1 MDRMTDYIGYEAL
14 TQAAMKGV
22 VREALRETAR
32 NGAAPG
38 DHHFY
43 ITFRTKAPGVKMAEH
58 LVERFPDEMT
68 IVIQHQFWDLEI
80 HDGHFEVILKFNGV
94 PQHLSIPFAA
104 MTRFVDPAVNFGLSF
119 EKNESFTG
127 QDVVAPTTAAKA
139 ETMAPD
145 AKRASGDDGTGTVV
159 NLETF
164 RRK

>member
-1 MDRMTDYIGYEAL
+1 MTDYIGYEAL
-14 TQAAMKGV
+14 TQAAMRGV

-32 NGAAPG
+32 NGATPG

-68 IVIQHQFWDLEI
+68 IVVQHQFWDLEVY
-80 HDGHFEVILKFNGV
+80 DGYFEVILKFNGV

-119 EKNESFTG
+119 ERGGDKTG
-127 QDVVAPTTAAKA
+127 QDVVGPTPETEEAQTHA
-139 ETMAPD
+139 EEP
-145 AKRASGDDGTGTVV
+145 KRAAGDEAANTVV
-159 NLETF
+159 SIDAF

>member
-1 MDRMTDYIGYEAL
+1 MTDYIGYEAL
-14 TQAAMKGV
+14 TQAAMRGV

-32 NGAAPG
+32 GGQTPG
-38 DHHFY
+38 SHHFY
-43 ITFRTKAPGVKMAEH
+43 VTFRTKAPGVKMAEH

-68 IVIQHQFWDLEI
+68 IVIQHQFWDLEV

-119 EKNESFTG
+119 ERNEKATG
-127 QDVVAPTTAAKA
+127 QDVVGPAMDSPADPEPEKPRRAAA
-139 ETMAPD
+139 GED
-145 AKRASGDDGTGTVV
+145 AANTVV
-159 NLETF
+159 SIDAF